1 MHKTKNEK
9 TKKEKRK
16 TIKRGFCPL
25 ENAGKRLKLVRVF
38 CMKGNL
44 TDGKPLSQLSPTSCM
59 TTLSSMALIDRAK
72 ATDSKLGFEMLTV
85 RV

>member
-1 MHKTKNEK
+1 
-9 TKKEKRK
+9 
-16 TIKRGFCPL
+16 
-25 ENAGKRLKLVRVF
+25 
-38 CMKGNL
+38 MKGNL

-59 TTLSSMALIDRAK
+59 TTLSNMALIDRAK